1 MKKTILLWLFIP
13 LLSACD
19 LEEIPDG
26 VTTTAVKFEIWFGNT
41 GEIEEN
47 GNAVIELA
55 EGGYVVVGYQEQA
68 PNQNNEGLII
78 KFKADGD
85 VVWNKRAKLGSYA
98 TFSAVQRTTDN
109 GFVAV
114 GTAYMSA
121 AAQNDVFLC
130 KFDQNGNLSY
140 SKNIAGPLG
149 ADYGSDVLVLNDGFL
164 ILGNTTGNSDN
175 QILVIKTDFNGNVLD
190 SKTYGGAGEDRAVK
204 FIKTQDNGYAIVG
217 NTSSFGAGQNDM
229 YLCKLSSTLAL
240 SWQKNFGTATED
252 NGSDLVEAKDGSFIL
267 VGQKAN
273 GNAPDIF
280 IVKADKNGN
289 KLWEKS
295 YGTLFYDYG
304 NGVALSSDGNILL
317 CGTKGDN
324 NDLRVFIMQLDEAG
338 NQKWERLFSR
348 FYGIDIKA
356 TKDGGIVVTG
366 ARNNPSDNEE
376 DVYLIKTDKEGNVL

>member
-1 MKKTILLWLFIP
+1 MKKIILLNLLLLLF
-13 LLSACD
+13 STCD

-26 VTTTAVKFEIWFGNT
+26 TVTTAVKFEIWFGNT

-47 GNAVIELA
+47 GNSVIELA
-55 EGGYVVVGYQEQA
+55 EGGYVVVGYQEQT
-68 PNQNNEGLII
+68 PNANNEGLII
-78 KFKADGD
+78 KFKDDGD
-85 VVWNKRAKLGSYA
+85 VVWNKRAKLGSYS

-114 GTAYMSA
+114 GNAYISA
-121 AAQNDVFLC
+121 AAKNDVFLC
-130 KFDQNGNLSY
+130 KFDQNGGLSF

-149 ADYGSDVLVLNDGFL
+149 DEYASDVLVLSDGYL
-164 ILGNTTGNSDN
+164 ILGNTAGNSDN
-175 QILVIKTDFNGNVLD
+175 QILLVKTDFNGNVLD

-204 FIKTQDNGYAIVG
+204 MVRTQDNGYAIVG

-229 YLCKLSSTLAL
+229 YLCKLSSTFAL
-240 SWQKNFGTATED
+240 SWQKSFGTAAND
-252 NGSDLVEAKDGSFIL
+252 NGSDVVETKDGSFIL
-267 VGQKAN
+267 VGQKDN
-273 GNAPDIF
+273 GSAPDIF

-295 YGTLFYDYG
+295 YGTPFYDYG
-304 NGVALSSDGNILL
+304 NGVALSADGNILL

-324 NDLRVFIMQLDEAG
+324 NDLRVFLMQLDEAG

-348 FYGIDIKA
+348 YYGTDLKA
-356 TKDGGIVVTG
+356 TKDGGIIVTG
-366 ARNNPSDNEE
+366 ARNNPMDNEE